1 MVMTEEILDDW
12 EAQTLKIPYEK
23 LIRHKKAIYNVGSF
37 KFLFIDNKGGAIGES
52 AFTIKIEDSQHDQ

>member
-23 LIRHKKAIYNVGSF
+23 LIKHKKAI
-37 KFLFIDNKGGAIGES
+37 
-52 AFTIKIEDSQHDQ
+52 